1 MIVVFD
7 ASTIVGAALKR
18 DSTPMLALLTA
29 RQRGTIALSKAVYD
43 EICEVLSRPKFAA
56 ALSHDRQQEVLEL
69 LSAAAIWAE
78 SDIRIVDCPDPDDN
92 KYLELA
98 VSSGASIIISSDR
111 HLLNMSPWRSVMIVR
126 PAEFMALS

>member
-18 DSTPMLALLTA
+18 DSTPMQALQAA
-29 RQRGTIALSKAVYD
+29 RQRDTIALSSAVYD
-43 EICEVLSRPKFAA
+43 EIREVLSRPKFAA
-56 ALSHDRQQEVLEL
+56 ALSQDRQQEILEL
-69 LSAAAIWAE
+69 LNAAAIWAE
-78 SDIRIVDCPDPDDN
+78 SDTRIVDCPDPDDN

-98 VSSGASIIISSDR
+98 ASSGASIIISSDR

-126 PAEFMALS
+126 PAEYMALR